1 MTRNPPVFLRSP
13 GGTHLAE
20 ASGVGSEVMN
30 VENRLTQSEKDAR
43 RLLVMKRVVE
53 VLGWLTAV
61 ALFAFASHAVLG
73 QTQRD
78 SQDDSSVRRERTR
91 TARSRED
98 LTPGSLIREART
110 VYVAP
115 SEHVE
120 KKYLEYKLGKYDE
133 LRDWG
138 LLLVADPAA
147 ADLVLTIDKTALNYI
162 FTLTDRRTSVIV
174 TSGKCVAVNGRLA
187 AEYLGKEIVKKIK
200 DVRASGDGGRRRNE
214 RRRDRDDAD
223 DDEWSES

>member
-1 MTRNPPVFLRSP
+1 
-13 GGTHLAE
+13 
-20 ASGVGSEVMN
+20 
-30 VENRLTQSEKDAR
+30 
-43 RLLVMKRVVE
+43 MKRVFE

-61 ALFAFASHAVLG
+61 ALFAFASHAVFAAG
-73 QTQRD
+73 QDARAG
-78 SQDDSSVRRERTR
+78 SPDDAGAARRERTR
-91 TARSRED
+91 RGRDEM
-98 LTPGSLIREART
+98 TPGSLVRGART
-110 VYVAP
+110 VYV
-115 SEHVE
+115 SENRHVE

-138 LLLVADPAA
+138 LMLVSDPSA

-200 DVRASGDGGRRRNE
+200 DVRASGDGGRRRN
-214 RRRDRDDAD
+214 RDRDRDDE
-223 DDEWSES
+223 DDEWSESN

>member
-1 MTRNPPVFLRSP
+1 
-13 GGTHLAE
+13 
-20 ASGVGSEVMN
+20 
-30 VENRLTQSEKDAR
+30 
-43 RLLVMKRVVE
+43 MKRVVE

-73 QTQRD
+73 QTGSQRD
-78 SQDDSSVRRERTR
+78 DSNASRERTR
-91 TARSRED
+91 RARSRED
-98 LTPGSLIREART
+98 LSPGSLIREART
-110 VYVAP
+110 VYVA
-115 SEHVE
+115 ENRHVE

-138 LLLVADPAA
+138 LMLVADPSA
-147 ADLVLTIDKTALNYI
+147 ADLVITIDKTALNYI

-200 DVRASGDGGRRRNE
+200 DVRASGDGGRRRDD

-223 DDEWSES
+223 DEDEWSES

>member
-1 MTRNPPVFLRSP
+1 
-13 GGTHLAE
+13 
-20 ASGVGSEVMN
+20 MN
-30 VENRLTQSEKDAR
+30 TDTGQTEREAR
-43 RLLVMKRVVE
+43 RLLIMKRVFE

-61 ALFAFASHAVLG
+61 ALFAFASHAVFAATPRAFDASA

-78 SQDDSSVRRERTR
+78 AGQDADSERRERARKTR
-91 TARSRED
+91 ASED
-98 LTPGSLIREART
+98 LSPGALARKART

-115 SEHVE
+115 SQHVE
-120 KKYLEYKLGKYDE
+120 KKYLEYKLGKYAE

-138 LLLVADPAA
+138 YVLVADPNM
-147 ADLVLTIDKTALNYI
+147 ADLVLTVDKTALNYI

-174 TSGKCVAVNGRLA
+174 TTGKCVAVNGRLA

-200 DVRASGDGGRRRNE
+200 DARASGDGRPRRE
-214 RRRDRDDAD
+214 RDDE